1 MRSPAATA
9 EEYLGELPEDPRTV
23 IEPVRRVIL
32 ERPPA
37 GYVEAM
43 RYRMIAYEIPLSVYP
58 MGKSCVRFQR
68 LDDLPLEVIGDAVAR
83 DHALGISRGLERFPI
98 DRSGLCR
105 VGLAPLGQS
114 YGRVKREL
122 LEVLFKGR

>member
-1 MRSPAATA
+1 
-9 EEYLGELPEDPRTV
+9 
-23 IEPVRRVIL
+23 
-32 ERPPA
+32 
-37 GYVEAM
+37 M